1 MPDISMCT
9 NEECPLKETCYRYN
23 ATPSEFMQAYAKF
36 EYDKDTKSCDYYWK
50 NVKDGKDNTRV

>member
-36 EYDKDTKSCDYYWK
+36 EYDTLSL
-50 NVKDGKDNTRV
+50 VIIIGKM